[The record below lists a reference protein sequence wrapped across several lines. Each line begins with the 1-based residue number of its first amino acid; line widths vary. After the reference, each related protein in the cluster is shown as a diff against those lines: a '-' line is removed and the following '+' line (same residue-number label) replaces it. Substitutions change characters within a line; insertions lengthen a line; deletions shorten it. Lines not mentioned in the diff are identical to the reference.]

1 MKKTLFTLL
10 AIASGL
16 YASTAVATDGMFIFN
31 SQGKEIRV
39 SYMTNSKNDP
49 LALAFHLNCAGSCD
63 LQSYTDQ
70 VISDFVYAAEHSQLT
85 GCNPVCNQKMS
96 LTLAPNHTF
105 TRTDAAERADEIKK
119 FSGSENEPRLYVVNG
134 QRPGV
139 PSDIRLVNNGRLE
152 AIDGV
157 QFNDLGSQFTV
168 TLPLSGEQGA
178 FSFWYGA
185 VERILIDYT
194 TKPYENCKGKVT
206 TKSNGQIMTTNTC
219 SVVES

>member
-16 YASTAVATDGMFIFN
+16 YASTAVATDGMFGFT

-49 LALAFHLNCAGSCD
+49 QAFAFHLNCAGSCD

-70 VISDFVYAAEHSQLT
+70 VISDFVYALEHSQLT
-85 GCNPVCNQKMS
+85 GCNPDCTQKTTM
-96 LTLAPNHTF
+96 APNHTF

-119 FSGSENEPRLYVVNG
+119 FSGSEDEPRLYVVNG
-134 QRPGV
+134 QRPGI
-139 PSDIRLVNNGRLE
+139 PSDIRLINNGRLE
-152 AIDGV
+152 AVDGV

-168 TLPLSGEQGA
+168 TLPVSGEQGA
-178 FSFWYGA
+178 LSFWHDA
-185 VERILIDYT
+185 VERMLKDYI
-194 TKPYENCKGKVT
+194 TKPYENCKTRFT
-206 TKSNGQIMTTNTC
+206 TKSNGQMIKTQTC